1 VIATLTARD
10 RVLAA
15 LRRQRQRPIPV
26 GAVTQTATVEQME
39 QLGIRWPEAHLDAEL
54 LAGLALGAW
63 EILGFDMV
71 RVPFDQTIE
80 AQLLGAEVDLGCC
93 TSSPAVQKP
102 SLAIGDPLPPF
113 PDLHAGRAAV
123 VTGGISILRERLLG
137 RAAVIGGIVGPF
149 TLASQLLGT
158 TTILMESVLH
168 PEVVRPYIEFAV
180 GVGVAYARA
189 QVEAGAD
196 AICVEDMAAS
206 LDLVS
211 PRIYQNLIHG
221 AHRRLIAGIGAPVI
235 LHICG
240 ANTKILDLLLRTGAG
255 ALSLDAATDLA
266 AAAGKDI
273 CAIVGGIRPV
283 GVLLEGGFPDV
294 RRAVSES
301 LEAGVH
307 ILAPGCG
314 LPPGTPT
321 GNLLEMAR
329 AAREGT
335 A

>member
-1 VIATLTARD
+1 
-10 RVLAA
+10 
-15 LRRQRQRPIPV
+15 V
-26 GAVTQTATVEQME
+26 GAVTQTATVDQME
-39 QLGIRWPEAHLDAEL
+39 QLGIRWPEAHLDAGL
-54 LAGLALGAW
+54 LAGLAGGAL

-80 AQLLGAEVDLGCC
+80 AQLLGAEVDLGNS

-102 SLAIGDPLPPF
+102 SLGIGDPLPSV
-113 PDLHAGRAAV
+113 PDLRAGRAAA
-123 VTGGISILRERLLG
+123 VTGAITILRERLAG

-158 TTILMESVLH
+158 TTTLMESVLH
-168 PEVVRPYIEFAV
+168 PETVRPWIDFAV
-180 GVGVAYARA
+180 GIGVAHARA

-196 AICVEDMAAS
+196 AICVEDMSAS

-211 PRIYQNLIHG
+211 PRIYRNLILG
-221 AHRRLIAGIGAPVI
+221 AHQRLIAGIGAPVI

-240 ANTKILDLLLRTGAG
+240 ANTKILDLLLSTGAA

-266 AAAGKDI
+266 AAAGKDT

-283 GVLLEGGFPDV
+283 GVLLEGGLPDV
-294 RRAVSES
+294 RRAVRES
-301 LEAGVH
+301 LDAGVH

-314 LPPGTPT
+314 LPPATPT

-329 AAREGT
+329 VTREWT